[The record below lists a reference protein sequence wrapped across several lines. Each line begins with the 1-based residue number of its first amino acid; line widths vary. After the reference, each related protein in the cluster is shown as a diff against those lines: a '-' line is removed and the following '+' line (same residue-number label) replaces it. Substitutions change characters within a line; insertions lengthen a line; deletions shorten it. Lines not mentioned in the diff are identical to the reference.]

1 MHDSSVAQG
10 GPARDPEA
18 PAVRTLALRYV
29 FEDVPRLIASLAG
42 IALVV
47 ALVLVQGGIYSAFVT
62 SSTLLI
68 DESDAPIWV
77 ASRGMSYLEITLPV
91 PYGWV
96 KKVRAI
102 PGVAHAEP
110 LAIRSAIRQSSAG
123 VLDYVRV
130 IGFEPDGS
138 SLHLG
143 VAQQTLAA
151 MKLGDF
157 AADAAQLPVLDA
169 GGVGAAGNIR
179 GIPARVAALTH
190 GTQPIVSPTFVYTT
204 FNSAVAWTPL
214 SLGEIMGGTPATD
227 SPISFVLVQLR
238 SPSDAPAVE
247 AAIERALPESHAY
260 SRQDVAAITRTFWIK
275 RTSIGFI
282 LALGALIGALG
293 GGVVVAQIL
302 YVSVNAHLREYAL
315 LKAVGIPDRSLY
327 GAIVWQ
333 ALALAV
339 LGYIPGL
346 AICAIVVAYAAAAR
360 GLYFAVTPL
369 DALLALAVALVI
381 CVGAGL
387 LAIRRAV
394 RIDPALVFDA

>member
-1 MHDSSVAQG
+1 M
-10 GPARDPEA
+10 
-18 PAVRTLALRYV
+18 RTLALRYV

-62 SSTLLI
+62 STTLLI
-68 DESDAPIWV
+68 DESDAPVWV
-77 ASRGMSYLEITLPV
+77 AARGMAYLEITLPI

-96 KKVRAI
+96 KKIRAL

-110 LAIRSAIRQSSAG
+110 LAVRSAIRQSPSG

-130 IGFEPDGS
+130 IGFEPAGS
-138 SLHLG
+138 SLRLG
-143 VAQQTLAA
+143 VPEATLSA

-157 AADAAQLPVLDA
+157 ATDAAQLKTLNA
-169 GGVGAAGNIR
+169 SGIGATGSIR

-190 GTQPIVSPTFVYTT
+190 GTQPIVSPTFLYTSL
-204 FNSAVAWTPL
+204 NSAVAWTPL
-214 SLGEIMGGTPATD
+214 SLGEIMGGTPASD
-227 SPISFVLVQLR
+227 SPISFVLVTLR
-238 SPSDAPAVE
+238 SPSDAPAVR
-247 AAIERALPESHAY
+247 AAIERALPEARAY
-260 SRQDVAAITRTFWIK
+260 TREEVAEATRSFWIK

-302 YVSVNAHLREYAL
+302 YVSVNTHLREYAL
-315 LKAVGIPDRSLY
+315 LKAVGIPNRSLY
-327 GAIVWQ
+327 ATIVWQ
-333 ALALAV
+333 AVVLAV
-339 LGYIPGL
+339 LGYLPGL
-346 AICAIVVAYAAAAR
+346 AICAIVVAIAATTR

-369 DALLALAVALVI
+369 DALLALAVALAI

-394 RIDPALVFDA
+394 AIDPALVFDA

>member
-1 MHDSSVAQG
+1 M
-10 GPARDPEA
+10 
-18 PAVRTLALRYV
+18 RTLALRYV

-47 ALVLVQGGIYSAFVT
+47 ALVLVQGAIYSAFVAST
-62 SSTLLI
+62 TLLI

-77 ASRGMSYLEITLPV
+77 ASRDMSYLEITLPI

-102 PGVAHAEP
+102 DGVAHAEP
-110 LAIRSAIRQSSAG
+110 LAVRSAIFQSSSG

-138 SLHLG
+138 SLQLG
-143 VAQQTLAA
+143 VPRQTLAA

-157 AADAAQLPVLDA
+157 ATDADQLKTLNVSGA
-169 GGVGAAGNIR
+169 GATGKIR

-190 GTQPIVSPTFVYTT
+190 GTQPIVSPTFLYTT
-204 FNSAVAWTPL
+204 LNSAVAWTPL

-227 SPISFVLVQLR
+227 SPISYVLVQLR
-238 SPSDAPAVE
+238 SPSEAGGVR

-260 SRQDVAAITRTFWIK
+260 TRGEIAAITRTFWIK

-302 YVSVNAHLREYAL
+302 YVSVNTHLREYAL

-333 ALALAV
+333 ALLLAV

-346 AICAIVVAYAAAAR
+346 AICALVVAIAATTR
-360 GLYFAVTPL
+360 GLYFTVTPL

-394 RIDPALVFDA
+394 QIDPALVFDA